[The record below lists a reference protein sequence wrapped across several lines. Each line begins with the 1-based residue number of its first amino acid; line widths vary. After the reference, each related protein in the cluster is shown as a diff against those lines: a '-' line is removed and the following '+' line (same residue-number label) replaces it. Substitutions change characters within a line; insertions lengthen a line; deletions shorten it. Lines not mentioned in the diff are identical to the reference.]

1 MHGLT
6 RLQRLQLQWR
16 GKRMDEIER
25 KTEYIV
31 QYKVRERWHNYYS
44 YSTDIDAIRSIEH
57 TPDCI
62 KERTMRIV
70 ERTISDSVIL
80 EVKH

>member
-1 MHGLT
+1 
-6 RLQRLQLQWR
+6 
-16 GKRMDEIER
+16 MDEIDR

-31 QYKVRERWHNYYS
+31 QYKVRDLWHNYYS

-62 KERTMRIV
+62 KERPMRIV
-70 ERTISDSVIL
+70 ERTISDAVIL

>member
-1 MHGLT
+1 
-6 RLQRLQLQWR
+6 
-16 GKRMDEIER
+16 MDEIER

-31 QYKVRERWHNYYS
+31 QYKVREWWHNYYS
-44 YSTDIDAIRSIEH
+44 YSTDIDAIRAIEH

-62 KERTMRIV
+62 KERPMGIV

-80 EVKH
+80 EVKR